1 LTARSPERD
10 WLIYQLAAHLPT
22 IVIDNS
28 IDFYVK
34 LNFMQNW
41 LSDNFPPNRSAQRN
55 LTTGLF
61 NKTRTVGRGNQSWV
75 LIGIIGLGLI
85 GGIGSRL
92 AYLQLSQGAK
102 NRQTAENNRVR
113 TVAKPPV
120 RGNIYDRNGQL
131 LAGSRLSHSVF
142 IWPLATK
149 RENWLRTRH
158 RIAEI
163 LEIAEVDIQAKIG
176 DLTSNSTN
184 RVRITRELTNAQ
196 ITALQEYGADKEGVN
211 VEIESVRHYPN
222 GQLAAHILGYTGEM
236 NERELTERRSQGY
249 RLGDVTGKM
258 GLESTLE
265 SRLRGEWGG
274 TQVEVDG
281 AGRLQQFLGQKV
293 SKPGQDVTI
302 SIDLDLQ
309 KVAEDALGTKKAAI
323 IAMDPRNGEI
333 LAMASRPAFDPNALS
348 GRISSAVWKKLQG
361 QDHPFVNR
369 ALRPFP
375 PASTFKI
382 ITTTAALESGKFK
395 PDTILQ
401 TYPSITIGGFTFADW
416 NHAGFGPLGFPG
428 ALKWSSDTFFYQVG
442 QRVGGPTLIDWT
454 RKYGFGRRSG
464 IELPE
469 ESKGL
474 VADDTWKKLNY
485 KMQWSVGDTINMS
498 IGQGFL
504 QATPLQVA
512 GMFAVPANGGYR
524 VQPHL
529 IKDPTKREWRE
540 SMNLK
545 PSTIATLRK
554 GLREVVDGGTGAVM
568 NSPTIPA
575 AAGKSGTAEAPP
587 GPSHVWFG
595 SYAPANKPE
604 IVVVAFGEHTGGGG
618 GKTAAPMVLKVMEA
632 YFHGGKPLAK
642 DKDREKNQV
651 KEGTKPVRRRIRD
664 RR

>member
-1 LTARSPERD
+1 
-10 WLIYQLAAHLPT
+10 
-22 IVIDNS
+22 
-28 IDFYVK
+28 
-34 LNFMQNW
+34 MQNPFSDKFTADRSGD
-41 LSDNFPPNRSAQRN
+41 LSGITSGFHH
-55 LTTGLF
+55 
-61 NKTRTVGRGNQSWV
+61 KTRTVGQGNRAWMLLATV
-75 LIGIIGLGLI
+75 GLVAI

-102 NRQTAENNRVR
+102 NRQIAENNRVR

-120 RGNIYDRNGQL
+120 RGNIYDRKGQL
-131 LAGSRLSHSVF
+131 LAGSKLSHSIFV
-142 IWPLATK
+142 WPTATK
-149 RENWLRTRH
+149 RENWPNTRNN
-158 RIAEI
+158 IAKI
-163 LEIAEVDIQAKIG
+163 LNLDEDTIQAKFADVSMTG
-176 DLTSNSTN
+176 TN
-184 RVRITRELTNAQ
+184 RVRIARDLTNGQ
-196 ITALQEYGADKEGVN
+196 ITALRESGADKEGVD
-211 VEIESVRHYPN
+211 VDIESVRYYPN
-222 GQLAAHILGYTGEM
+222 GQLAAHVLGYTGEM
-236 NERELTERRSQGY
+236 NAEELAKRRDRGY

-265 SRLRGEWGG
+265 AQLRGEWGG

-302 SIDLDLQ
+302 TIDRDLQ
-309 KVAEDALGTKKAAI
+309 KVAEEAIGKNKAAI

-333 LAMASRPAFDPNALS
+333 LAMASRPAFDPNSLS
-348 GRISSAVWKKLQG
+348 GRISPATWKQLQG

-369 ALRPFP
+369 ALQPFP

-428 ALKWSSDTFFYQVG
+428 ALKMSSDTFFYQVG
-442 QRVGGPTLIDWT
+442 QRVGGPTLIEWT
-454 RKYGFGRRSG
+454 RKYGFGKKTG

-469 ESKGL
+469 EAKGL
-474 VADDTWKKLNY
+474 VADDTWKRLNY
-485 KMQWSVGDTINMS
+485 KIPWSIGDTINMS

-504 QATPLQVA
+504 QITPIQVI

-529 IKDPTKREWRE
+529 IRDPKREVRQ
-540 SMNLK
+540 SMHLK
-545 PSTIATLRK
+545 PSTIATIRK

-568 NSPTIPA
+568 NSPTIPH

-595 SYAPANKPE
+595 SYAPAEKPE

-632 YFHGGKPLAK
+632 YFNGGKPLPTDK
-642 DKDREKNQV
+642 DKDKAKTQDGDR
-651 KEGTKPVRRRIRD
+651 PVRRKTRA

>member
-1 LTARSPERD
+1 
-10 WLIYQLAAHLPT
+10 
-22 IVIDNS
+22 
-28 IDFYVK
+28 
-34 LNFMQNW
+34 MQNR
-41 LSDNFPPNRSAQRN
+41 LSDNLPRNRSTAQN
-55 LTTGLF
+55 DLANGLY
-61 NKTRTVGRGNQSWV
+61 NKNRTVGQSGQSWV
-75 LIGIIGLGLI
+75 LMGIIGLGLI

-92 AYLQLSQGAK
+92 FYLQLSQGAK
-102 NRQTAENNRVR
+102 NRQVAENNRVR

-120 RGNIYDRNGQL
+120 RGNIYDRKGRL
-131 LAGSRLSHSVF
+131 LAGSKLSHSIF
-142 IWPLATK
+142 IWPLAVK
-149 RENWLRTRH
+149 RENWLKTRH

-163 LEIAEVDIQAKIG
+163 LDIDEATIQEKVA
-176 DLTSNSTN
+176 DVRSNSTK
-184 RVRITRELTNAQ
+184 RVRIARDLTNAQ
-196 ITALQEYGADKEGVN
+196 ITAFQEYGADKEGIDVD
-211 VEIESVRHYPN
+211 IESVRHYPN
-222 GQLAAHILGYTGEM
+222 GQLAAHVLGYTGEM
-236 NERELTERRSQGY
+236 NEKELAGLKSQGY

-265 SRLRGEWGG
+265 TRLRGEWGG

-302 SIDLDLQ
+302 TIDRDLQ
-309 KVAEDALGTKKAAI
+309 KVAEEALGNHKGAI
-323 IAMDPRNGEI
+323 VAMDPRNGEI
-333 LAMASRPAFDPNALS
+333 LAMASRPAFDPNSLS
-348 GRISSAVWKKLQG
+348 GRISPTVWKQLQG
-361 QDHPFVNR
+361 KDHPFVNR
-369 ALRPFP
+369 ALSVFP

-382 ITTTAALESGKFK
+382 VTTTAGLESGKFK

-401 TYPSITIGGFTFADW
+401 TYASLRIGGFTFADW

-442 QRVGGPTLIDWT
+442 QRVGGETMIDWT
-454 RKYGFGRRSG
+454 RKYGFGKKTG

-474 VADDTWKKLNY
+474 VADDTWKQLNF
-485 KMQWSVGDTINMS
+485 KTKWSIGDTINMS

-512 GMFAVPANGGYR
+512 AMFAVPANGGYH

-529 IKDPTKREWRE
+529 IKDATKREWRE

-545 PSTIATLRK
+545 PSTIATIRK

-568 NSPTIPA
+568 NSPTIPK

-595 SYAPANKPE
+595 SYAPADKPE

-632 YFHGGKPLAK
+632 YFNGGKPLPSEK
-642 DKDREKNQV
+642 DKDKEKAKQATQTV
-651 KEGTKPVRRRIRD
+651 PVRTRRRNQ
-664 RR
+664 R

>member
-1 LTARSPERD
+1 
-10 WLIYQLAAHLPT
+10 
-22 IVIDNS
+22 
-28 IDFYVK
+28 
-34 LNFMQNW
+34 MQNRFSKNFSSERSGD
-41 LSDNFPPNRSAQRN
+41 LSSGFYNA
-55 LTTGLF
+55 
-61 NKTRTVGRGNQSWV
+61 KTPTVGQGGQTWV
-75 LIGIIGLGLI
+75 LLGIIGLGLF

-92 AYLQLSQGAK
+92 FYLQLSQGAN
-102 NRQTAENNRVR
+102 NRQIAENNRVH

-120 RGNIYDRNGQL
+120 RGNIYDRQGRL
-131 LAGSRLSHSVF
+131 LAGNKLSHSIF
-142 IWPLATK
+142 IWPLALK
-149 RENWLRTRH
+149 RENWLTTRR

-163 LEIAEVDIQAKIG
+163 LSLDEQTIQ
-176 DLTSNSTN
+176 DQMSDTSLNSTK
-184 RVRITRELTNAQ
+184 RIRIVRNLSEAQ
-196 ITALQEYGADKEGVN
+196 ITALQEYGAEKEGIDVD
-211 VEIESVRHYPN
+211 VESVRHYPG
-222 GQLAAHILGYTGEM
+222 GQLAAHVLGYTGEM
-236 NERELTERRSQGY
+236 NEKELAKRRPQGY

-293 SKPGQDVTI
+293 SKPGNDVTI
-302 SIDLDLQ
+302 TLDLELQ
-309 KVAEDALGTKKAAI
+309 KVAEAALGTHKGAI
-323 IAMDPRNGEI
+323 IAMNPQNGEI
-333 LAMASRPAFDPNALS
+333 LAMASRPAFDPNDLS
-348 GRISSAVWKKLQG
+348 GRISPEVWKKLQG

-369 ALRPFP
+369 ALSAFP
-375 PASTFKI
+375 PASPFKI
-382 ITTTAALESGKFK
+382 VTTTAALESGKFK

-401 TYPSITIGGFTFADW
+401 TYASLRIGGFTFADW
-416 NHAGFGPLGFPG
+416 NRAGFGPLGFPG

-454 RKYGFGRRSG
+454 RKYGYGKRTG

-469 ESKGL
+469 EAKGL
-474 VADDTWKKLNY
+474 VADDTWKQLNY
-485 KMQWSVGDTINMS
+485 KTQWSIGDTINMS

-504 QATPLQVA
+504 QATPLQA
-512 GMFAVPANGGYR
+512 TGMFAVVANGGYH

-545 PSTIATLRK
+545 PTTIAVLRR

-568 NSPTIPA
+568 NTTTIPK

-595 SYAPANKPE
+595 AYAPLEQPK
-604 IVVVAFGEHTGGGG
+604 IVVLAFGEHTGGGG

-632 YFHGGKPLAK
+632 YFNGGKPLP
-642 DKDREKNQV
+642 V
-651 KEGTKPVRRRIRD
+651 KQDGVKSKR
-664 RR
+664 

>member
-1 LTARSPERD
+1 MSGDLSGSD
-10 WLIYQLAAHLPT
+10 FGISGFYQ
-22 IVIDNS
+22 
-28 IDFYVK
+28 K
-34 LNFMQNW
+34 
-41 LSDNFPPNRSAQRN
+41 
-55 LTTGLF
+55 
-61 NKTRTVGRGNQSWV
+61 KRTVGQGRQAWV
-75 LIGIIGLGLI
+75 LMTIVGLGLL

-92 AYLQLSQGAK
+92 AYLQLNQGTK
-102 NRQTAENNRVR
+102 NRQIAENNRVR

-120 RGNIYDRNGQL
+120 RGNIYDRKGRL
-131 LAGSRLSHSVF
+131 LAGNKLSHSIF

-149 RENWLRTRH
+149 RENWLQTRQ
-158 RIAEI
+158 RVAEI
-163 LEIAEVDIQAKIG
+163 LDLDENAIEAKMTG
-176 DLTSNSTN
+176 TRVNSTN
-184 RVRITRELTNAQ
+184 RVRIVRDLTDAQ
-196 ITALQEYGADKEGVN
+196 ITRLQEYGAEKEGIDVD
-211 VEIESVRHYPN
+211 IESVRFYPG
-222 GQLAAHILGYTGEM
+222 GQLAAHVLGYTGEM
-236 NERELTERRSQGY
+236 NERELDERRSQGY

-281 AGRLQQFLGQKV
+281 RGRLQQFLGQKV

-302 SIDLDLQ
+302 TIDLDLQ
-309 KVAEDALGTKKAAI
+309 KVAEAAIGKHKAAI
-323 IAMDPRNGEI
+323 IAMDPRTGEI
-333 LAMASRPAFDPNALS
+333 LAMASRPAFDPNSLS
-348 GRISSAVWKKLQG
+348 GRISPAVWKQLQG

-382 ITTTAALESGKFK
+382 VTTTAALESGKFK
-395 PDTILQ
+395 PDARLQ
-401 TYPSITIGGFTFADW
+401 TYASIRIGGFTFADW
-416 NHAGFGPLGFPG
+416 NHAGFGVVGFPE

-454 RKYGFGRRSG
+454 RKYGYGKKTG

-474 VADDTWKKLNY
+474 VADDTWKQLNY
-485 KMQWSVGDTINMS
+485 KMPWSIGDTINMS

-504 QATPLQVA
+504 QATPLQVI
-512 GMFAVPANGGYR
+512 GMFAVPANGGYH

-529 IKDPTKREWRE
+529 VQDASKREWRE
-540 SMNLK
+540 SMHLK
-545 PSTIATLRK
+545 PTTLATIRK

-568 NSPTIPA
+568 NSETIPK

-595 SYAPANKPE
+595 SYAPADKPE

-632 YFHGGKPLAK
+632 YFNHGQPLPTK
-642 DKDREKNQV
+642 LDKDAAATQA
-651 KEGTKPVRRRIRD
+651 TPPQRRN
-664 RR
+664 RRSR

>member
-1 LTARSPERD
+1 MSGDLSGSD
-10 WLIYQLAAHLPT
+10 FGISGFYQ
-22 IVIDNS
+22 
-28 IDFYVK
+28 K
-34 LNFMQNW
+34 
-41 LSDNFPPNRSAQRN
+41 
-55 LTTGLF
+55 
-61 NKTRTVGRGNQSWV
+61 KRTVGQGRQAWV
-75 LIGIIGLGLI
+75 LMTIIGLVSI

-92 AYLQLSQGAK
+92 AYLQLNQGTK
-102 NRQTAENNRVR
+102 NRQIAENNRVR

-120 RGNIYDRNGQL
+120 RGNIYDRKGRL
-131 LAGSRLSHSVF
+131 LAGNKLSHSIF

-149 RENWLRTRH
+149 RENWLQTR
-158 RIAEI
+158 RRVAEI
-163 LEIAEVDIQAKIG
+163 LDLDENAIEAKMTG
-176 DLTSNSTN
+176 SRVNSTN
-184 RVRITRELTNAQ
+184 RVRIVRDLTDAQ
-196 ITALQEYGADKEGVN
+196 ITRLQEYGAEKEGIDVD
-211 VEIESVRHYPN
+211 IESVRYYP
-222 GQLAAHILGYTGEM
+222 GGLLAAHVLGYTGEM
-236 NERELTERRSQGY
+236 NERELDEHRSQGY

-281 AGRLQQFLGQKV
+281 KGRLQQFLGQKV

-302 SIDLDLQ
+302 TIDLDLQ
-309 KVAEDALGTKKAAI
+309 KVAEEAIGKNKAAI
-323 IAMDPRNGEI
+323 VAMDPRTGEI

-348 GRISSAVWKKLQG
+348 GRISPAVWKQLQG

-382 ITTTAALESGKFK
+382 VTTTAALESGKFK
-395 PDTILQ
+395 PEDRLQ
-401 TYPSITIGGFTFADW
+401 TYASIRIGGFTFADW
-416 NHAGFGPLGFPG
+416 NHAGFGVVGFPG

-454 RKYGFGRRSG
+454 RKYGYGKKTG

-474 VADDTWKKLNY
+474 VADDTWKQLNY
-485 KMQWSVGDTINMS
+485 KMPWSIGDTINMS

-504 QATPLQVA
+504 QATPLQVI
-512 GMFAVPANGGYR
+512 GMFAVPANGGYH
-524 VQPHL
+524 VKPHL
-529 IKDPTKREWRE
+529 VQDASKREWRE
-540 SMNLK
+540 SMHLK
-545 PSTIATLRK
+545 PTTIATIRK

-568 NSPTIPA
+568 NSETIPK

-595 SYAPANKPE
+595 SYAPADKPE

-632 YFHGGKPLAK
+632 YFNGGKPLPTK
-642 DKDREKNQV
+642 VDKDATG
-651 KEGTKPVRRRIRD
+651 GTQAVQPKRRN
-664 RR
+664 RRSSR

>member
-1 LTARSPERD
+1 
-10 WLIYQLAAHLPT
+10 
-22 IVIDNS
+22 
-28 IDFYVK
+28 
-34 LNFMQNW
+34 MQNRFSDKVSGD
-41 LSDNFPPNRSAQRN
+41 LSGSEFGIS
-55 LTTGLF
+55 GF
-61 NKTRTVGRGNQSWV
+61 FHKHRTVGQGRQAWV
-75 LIGIIGLGLI
+75 LMTIIGLGLI

-92 AYLQLSQGAK
+92 CYLQLSQGAK
-102 NRQTAENNRVR
+102 NRQIAENNRVR

-120 RGNIYDRNGQL
+120 RGNIYDRKGRL
-131 LAGSRLSHSVF
+131 LAGNKLSHSIF

-149 RENWLRTRH
+149 RENWLQTR
-158 RIAEI
+158 RRVAEI
-163 LEIAEVDIQAKIG
+163 LDLDENAIEAKMTG
-176 DLTSNSTN
+176 SRVNSTN
-184 RVRITRELTNAQ
+184 RVRIVRDLTDAQ
-196 ITALQEYGADKEGVN
+196 ITRLQEYGAEKEGIDVD
-211 VEIESVRHYPN
+211 IESVRYYPG
-222 GQLAAHILGYTGEM
+222 GQLAAHVLGYTGEM
-236 NERELTERRSQGY
+236 NDRELDEHRSQGY

-281 AGRLQQFLGQKV
+281 KGRLQQFLGQKV

-302 SIDLDLQ
+302 TIDLNLQ
-309 KVAEDALGTKKAAI
+309 KVAEEAIGKNKAAI
-323 IAMDPRNGEI
+323 IAMDPRTGEI

-348 GRISSAVWKKLQG
+348 GRISPAVWKQLQG

-382 ITTTAALESGKFK
+382 VTTTAALESGKFK
-395 PDTILQ
+395 PNDRLQ
-401 TYPSITIGGFTFADW
+401 TYASIRIGGFTFADW
-416 NHAGFGPLGFPG
+416 NHAGFGVVGFPE

-454 RKYGFGRRSG
+454 RKYGYGKKTG

-474 VADDTWKKLNY
+474 VADDTWKQLNY
-485 KMQWSVGDTINMS
+485 KMQWSIGDTINMS

-504 QATPLQVA
+504 QATPLQVL
-512 GMFAVPANGGYR
+512 GMFAVPANGGYH
-524 VQPHL
+524 VKPHL
-529 IKDPTKREWRE
+529 VQDATKREWRE
-540 SMNLK
+540 SMHLK
-545 PSTIATLRK
+545 PTTLATIRK

-568 NSPTIPA
+568 NSETIPK

-595 SYAPANKPE
+595 SYAPADKPE

-632 YFHGGKPLAK
+632 YFNGGKPLPVK
-642 DKDREKNQV
+642 VDKD
-651 KEGTKPVRRRIRD
+651 GIKPAAPTGRRT
-664 RR
+664 RRSR

>member
-1 LTARSPERD
+1 
-10 WLIYQLAAHLPT
+10 
-22 IVIDNS
+22 
-28 IDFYVK
+28 
-34 LNFMQNW
+34 MQNRF
-41 LSDNFPPNRSAQRN
+41 SDNLSGELSGIDKRSLSFDR
-55 LTTGLF
+55 
-61 NKTRTVGRGNQSWV
+61 KTRTVGRGYQAWV
-75 LIGIIGLGLI
+75 LMTIIAMGLI
-85 GGIGSRL
+85 GVIGSRL
-92 AYLQLSQGAK
+92 AYLQLNQGTK
-102 NRQTAENNRVR
+102 NRQIAENNRVR

-120 RGNIYDRNGQL
+120 RGNIYDRKGRL
-131 LAGSRLSHSVF
+131 LAGNKLSHSLF

-149 RENWLRTRH
+149 RENWLKNRRQ
-158 RIAEI
+158 IAEI
-163 LEIAEVDIQAKIG
+163 LQLNEEEIQAKVANV
-176 DLTSNSTN
+176 LVNSTN
-184 RVRITRELTNAQ
+184 RVRIARDLTEAQ
-196 ITALQEYGADKEGVN
+196 ITRLQEYGADTDGIDVD
-211 VEIESVRHYPN
+211 IESVRHYPG
-222 GQLAAHILGYTGEM
+222 GQLAAHVLGYTGEM
-236 NERELTERRSQGY
+236 NDRELTQRRSQGY

-265 SRLRGEWGG
+265 SQLRGEWGG
-274 TQVEVDG
+274 TQIEVDG
-281 AGRLQQFLGQKV
+281 SGRLQQFLGQKV
-293 SKPGQDVTI
+293 SKPGRDVTI
-302 SIDLDLQ
+302 TLDLELQ
-309 KVAEDALGTKKAAI
+309 KVAEEAIGQNKAAI
-323 IAMDPRNGEI
+323 VAMDPRTGEI
-333 LAMASRPAFDPNALS
+333 LVMASRPAFDPNSLS
-348 GRISSAVWKKLQG
+348 GRISPDIWKKLQG

-382 ITTTAALESGKFK
+382 VTTTAGLESGKFK

-401 TYPSITIGGFTFADW
+401 TYASIRVGGFTFADW
-416 NHAGFGPLGFPG
+416 NHAGFGPQGFPG

-442 QRVGGPTLIDWT
+442 QRVGGPTLIEWT
-454 RKYGFGRRSG
+454 RKYGYGKKTG

-474 VADDTWKKLNY
+474 VADDTWKQLNY
-485 KMQWSVGDTINMS
+485 KMPWTIGDTINMS

-504 QATPLQVA
+504 QTTPLQVA
-512 GMFAVPANGGYR
+512 GMFAVPANGGFH

-529 IKDPTKREWRE
+529 VKDPTRKEWRE

-568 NSPTIPA
+568 NTPTVPN

-632 YFHGGKPLAK
+632 YFNGGKPLPPK
-642 DKDREKNQV
+642 TDKD
-651 KEGTKPVRRRIRD
+651 GTKPVPQRTRRRR
-664 RR
+664 

>member
-1 LTARSPERD
+1 
-10 WLIYQLAAHLPT
+10 
-22 IVIDNS
+22 
-28 IDFYVK
+28 
-34 LNFMQNW
+34 MQNR
-41 LSDNFPPNRSAQRN
+41 LSDKFSRDRSGD
-55 LTTGLF
+55 LSDITSGF
-61 NKTRTVGRGNQSWV
+61 HNKTRTVGQGNRAWF
-75 LIGIIGLGLI
+75 LMATMGLVAI

-92 AYLQLSQGAK
+92 GYLQLTQGAK
-102 NRQTAENNRVR
+102 NRQIAENNRVR

-120 RGNIYDRNGQL
+120 RGNIYDRKGQL
-131 LAGSRLSHSVF
+131 LAGSKLSHSIFV
-142 IWPLATK
+142 WPTATK
-149 RENWLRTRH
+149 RENWPNTRR

-163 LEIAEVDIQAKIG
+163 LELEEDAIQSKFTDVRAG
-176 DLTSNSTN
+176 GTS
-184 RVRITRELTNAQ
+184 RVRIARELTNAQ
-196 ITALQEYGADKEGVN
+196 ITALQEYGADKEGVD
-211 VEIESVRHYPN
+211 VDIESVRYYPN
-222 GQLAAHILGYTGEM
+222 GQLAAHVLGYTGEM
-236 NERELTERRSQGY
+236 NAEELAKRKDRGY

-265 SRLRGEWGG
+265 AQLRGEWGG

-302 SIDLDLQ
+302 TIDRDLQ
-309 KVAEDALGTKKAAI
+309 KVAEEAIGKNKAAI
-323 IAMDPRNGEI
+323 IAMDPRTGEI
-333 LAMASRPAFDPNALS
+333 LAMASRPAFDPNSLS
-348 GRISSAVWKKLQG
+348 GRISPATWKQLQG

-428 ALKWSSDTFFYQVG
+428 ALKMSSDTFFYQVG
-442 QRVGGPTLIDWT
+442 QRIGGPTLIEWT
-454 RKYGFGRRSG
+454 RKYGFGKKTG

-469 ESKGL
+469 EAKGL
-474 VADDTWKKLNY
+474 VADDTWKQLNY
-485 KMQWSVGDTINMS
+485 KMRWSIGDTINMS

-504 QATPLQVA
+504 QVTPLQVI
-512 GMFAVPANGGYR
+512 GMFAVPANGGYLVR
-524 VQPHL
+524 PHL
-529 IKDPTKREWRE
+529 IRTANKPEDRQ
-540 SMNLK
+540 SLNLK
-545 PSTIATLRK
+545 PSTIATIRK

-568 NSPTIPA
+568 NSPTIPH

-595 SYAPANKPE
+595 SYAPAEKPE

-632 YFHGGKPLAK
+632 YFNGGKPLPTDK
-642 DKDREKNQV
+642 DKDKAKAKDGSQ
-651 KEGTKPVRRRIRD
+651 PVVQRKLRRRR
-664 RR
+664 

>member
-1 LTARSPERD
+1 LTTRSTS
-10 WLIYQLAAHLPT
+10 QA
-22 IVIDNS
+22 
-28 IDFYVK
+28 K
-34 LNFMQNW
+34 LNFMQNRFSDDFSGN
-41 LSDNFPPNRSAQRN
+41 LSSSDLGISGFY
-55 LTTGLF
+55 
-61 NKTRTVGRGNQSWV
+61 NKTRTVGQGNQSWV
-75 LIGIIGLGLI
+75 LMGVLGLGLI

-92 AYLQLSQGAK
+92 FYLQLSQGAK
-102 NRQTAENNRVR
+102 NRQLAENNRVR

-120 RGNIYDRNGQL
+120 RGNIYDRKGRL
-131 LAGSRLSHSVF
+131 LAGNKLSHSIF

-149 RENWLRTRH
+149 RENWLKTRQ

-163 LEIAEVDIQAKIG
+163 LDLDEQVIQTKVTGVSI
-176 DLTSNSTN
+176 NSTQ
-184 RVRITRELTNAQ
+184 RVRIVRDLSEAQ
-196 ITALQEYGADKEGVN
+196 ITALQEYGADKEGIDVD
-211 VEIESVRHYPN
+211 IESVRYYPG
-222 GQLAAHILGYTGEM
+222 GQLAAHVLGYTGEM
-236 NERELTERRSQGY
+236 NDLELKKRRPQGY

-302 SIDLDLQ
+302 TIDLELQ
-309 KVAEDALGTKKAAI
+309 KVAEAALGSHKAAI
-323 IAMDPRNGEI
+323 VAMDPRTGEI
-333 LAMASRPAFDPNALS
+333 LAMASRPAFDPNSLS
-348 GRISSAVWKKLQG
+348 GRISPAVWKQLQG

-369 ALRPFP
+369 ALSPFP

-382 ITTTAALESGKFK
+382 VTTTAALESGKFK

-401 TYPSITIGGFTFADW
+401 TYPSLRIGGFTFADW

-442 QRVGGPTLIDWT
+442 QRVGGPTMIDWT
-454 RKYGFGRRSG
+454 RKYGYGKKTG

-474 VADDTWKKLNY
+474 VADDTWKQLNY
-485 KMQWSVGDTINMS
+485 KMHWSIGDTINMS

-512 GMFAVPANGGYR
+512 GMFAVPANGGYH

-529 IKDPTKREWRE
+529 VKDPGKREWRE

-554 GLREVVDGGTGAVM
+554 GLREVVDGGTGAAM
-568 NSPTIPA
+568 NTQTIPK

-595 SYAPANKPE
+595 SYAPVDKPE

-632 YFHGGKPLAK
+632 YFNGGKPLPTTPEK
-642 DKDREKNQV
+642 DGK
-651 KEGTKPVRRRIRD
+651 KPAPKRSVNRR
-664 RR
+664 

>member
-1 LTARSPERD
+1 MSGDLSGSD
-10 WLIYQLAAHLPT
+10 FGISGFYQ
-22 IVIDNS
+22 
-28 IDFYVK
+28 K
-34 LNFMQNW
+34 
-41 LSDNFPPNRSAQRN
+41 
-55 LTTGLF
+55 
-61 NKTRTVGRGNQSWV
+61 KRTVGQGRQAWV
-75 LIGIIGLGLI
+75 LMTIVGLVSI

-92 AYLQLSQGAK
+92 AYLQLNQGTK
-102 NRQTAENNRVR
+102 NRQIAENNRVR

-120 RGNIYDRNGQL
+120 RGNIYDRKGRL
-131 LAGSRLSHSVF
+131 LAGNKLSHSIF

-149 RENWLRTRH
+149 RENWLQTR
-158 RIAEI
+158 RRVAEI
-163 LEIAEVDIQAKIG
+163 LDLDENAIEAKMTG
-176 DLTSNSTN
+176 SRVNSTN
-184 RVRITRELTNAQ
+184 RVRIVRDLTEAQ
-196 ITALQEYGADKEGVN
+196 ITRLQEYGAEKEGIDVD
-211 VEIESVRHYPN
+211 IESVRYYPG
-222 GQLAAHILGYTGEM
+222 GQLAAHVLGYTGEM
-236 NERELTERRSQGY
+236 NERELDEHRSQGY

-281 AGRLQQFLGQKV
+281 KGRLQQFLGQKV

-302 SIDLDLQ
+302 TIDLDLQ
-309 KVAEDALGTKKAAI
+309 KVAEEAIGKNKAAI
-323 IAMDPRNGEI
+323 VAMDPRTGEI

-348 GRISSAVWKKLQG
+348 GRISPAVWKQLQG

-382 ITTTAALESGKFK
+382 VTTTAALESGKFK
-395 PDTILQ
+395 PEDRLQ
-401 TYPSITIGGFTFADW
+401 TYASIRIGGFTFADW
-416 NHAGFGPLGFPG
+416 NHAGFGVVGFPE

-454 RKYGFGRRSG
+454 RKYGYGKKTG

-474 VADDTWKKLNY
+474 VADDTWKQLNY
-485 KMQWSVGDTINMS
+485 KMPWSIGDTINMS

-504 QATPLQVA
+504 QATPLQVL
-512 GMFAVPANGGYR
+512 GMFAVPANGGYH
-524 VQPHL
+524 VKPHL
-529 IKDPTKREWRE
+529 VQDASKREWRE
-540 SMNLK
+540 SMHLK
-545 PSTIATLRK
+545 PTTIATVRK
-554 GLREVVDGGTGAVM
+554 GLRAVVDGGTGAVM
-568 NSPTIPA
+568 NSETIPK

-595 SYAPANKPE
+595 SYAPADKPE

-632 YFHGGKPLAK
+632 YFNGGKPLPPK
-642 DKDREKNQV
+642 VDKD
-651 KEGTKPVRRRIRD
+651 GIKPAAPTGRRT
-664 RR
+664 RRSR

>member
-1 LTARSPERD
+1 
-10 WLIYQLAAHLPT
+10 
-22 IVIDNS
+22 
-28 IDFYVK
+28 
-34 LNFMQNW
+34 MQNRF
-41 LSDNFPPNRSAQRN
+41 SDNFSGD
-55 LTTGLF
+55 LSGIDKSISGF
-61 NKTRTVGRGNQSWV
+61 YSKTRTVGQGNQAWI
-75 LIGIIGLGLI
+75 LMTIIGVGLLGF
-85 GGIGSRL
+85 IGSRL
-92 AYLQLSQGAK
+92 FYLQVSQGTK
-102 NRQTAENNRVR
+102 NRQIAETNRVR

-120 RGNIYDRNGQL
+120 RGNIYDRKGKL
-131 LAGSRLSHSVF
+131 LAGNKLSHSIF
-142 IWPLATK
+142 IWPLATR
-149 RENWLRTRH
+149 RENWLKTRQEV
-158 RIAEI
+158 AAI
-163 LEIAEVDIQAKIG
+163 LNLDEAVIQAKVEG
-176 DLTSNSTN
+176 MAMNSTN
-184 RVRITRELTNAQ
+184 RVRIVRDLTEAQ
-196 ITALQEYGADKEGVN
+196 ITRLKEYGAEKEGIDVD
-211 VEIESVRHYPN
+211 IESVRYYPG
-222 GQLAAHILGYTGEM
+222 GQLAAHVLGYTGEM
-236 NERELTERRSQGY
+236 NERELATHRAQGY

-265 SRLRGEWGG
+265 SQLRGEWGG

-293 SKPGQDVTI
+293 SKSGQDVTI
-302 SIDLDLQ
+302 TIDLDLQ
-309 KVAEDALGTKKAAI
+309 KVAEDAIGTNKAAI
-323 IAMDPRNGEI
+323 VAMDPRTGEI
-333 LAMASRPAFDPNALS
+333 LAMASRPAFDPNTLS
-348 GRISSAVWKKLQG
+348 GRISPAIWKQLQG

-382 ITTTAALESGKFK
+382 VTTTAALESGKFK

-401 TYPSITIGGFTFADW
+401 TYASIRVGGFTFADW

-454 RKYGFGRRSG
+454 RKYGYGKRTG

-469 ESKGL
+469 EAKGL
-474 VADDTWKKLNY
+474 VADDTWKQKNY
-485 KMQWSVGDTINMS
+485 KMQWSIGDTINMS

-504 QATPLQVA
+504 QATPLQVV
-512 GMFAVPANGGYR
+512 GMFAVPANGGYH

-529 IKDPTKREWRE
+529 VKDPRKREWRE
-540 SMNLK
+540 SMHLK

-568 NSPTIPA
+568 NSETIPK

-595 SYAPANKPE
+595 SYAPMDKPE

-632 YFHGGKPLAK
+632 YFNNGKPLPVK
-642 DKDREKNQV
+642 LDKDGQ
-651 KEGTKPVRRRIRD
+651 KPAPKPRSRRRR
-664 RR
+664 

>member
-1 LTARSPERD
+1 
-10 WLIYQLAAHLPT
+10 
-22 IVIDNS
+22 
-28 IDFYVK
+28 
-34 LNFMQNW
+34 MQNW

-61 NKTRTVGRGNQSWV
+61 NQTRTVGRGNQSWV
-75 LIGIIGLGLI
+75 LIGMIGLGLI

-92 AYLQLSQGAK
+92 AYLQLIQGAK
-102 NRQTAENNRVR
+102 NRQIAENNRVR

-120 RGNIYDRNGQL
+120 RGNIYDRKGQL
-131 LAGSRLSHSVF
+131 LAGSKLSHSVF

-163 LEIAEVDIQAKIG
+163 LEIAEADIQAKVG

-184 RVRITRELTNAQ
+184 RVRIARELTNAQ
-196 ITALQEYGADKEGVN
+196 ITALQEYGADKEGVD

-236 NERELTERRSQGY
+236 NERELTEHRSQGY

-302 SIDLDLQ
+302 TIDLDLQ

-348 GRISSAVWKKLQG
+348 GRISSTVWKKLQG

-382 ITTTAALESGKFK
+382 VTTTAALESGKFK

-454 RKYGFGRRSG
+454 RKYGFGQRSG

-474 VADDTWKKLNY
+474 VADDPWKKLNY

-512 GMFAVPANGGYR
+512 GMFAVPANGGYH

-529 IKDPTKREWRE
+529 IKDPAKREWRE

-595 SYAPANKPE
+595 SYAPVNKPE

-632 YFHGGKPLAK
+632 YFNGGKPLPTDRDKDKNKAK
-642 DKDREKNQV
+642 DANQPIQP
-651 KEGTKPVRRRIRD
+651 KYRRRR
-664 RR
+664 

>member
-1 LTARSPERD
+1 
-10 WLIYQLAAHLPT
+10 
-22 IVIDNS
+22 
-28 IDFYVK
+28 
-34 LNFMQNW
+34 MQNW
-41 LSDNFPPNRSAQRN
+41 LSENFPPNRSAQNN
-55 LTTGLF
+55 LSSGLF
-61 NKTRTVGRGNQSWV
+61 DRTRTVGRGNQSWV
-75 LIGIIGLGLI
+75 LISIIGIGLI

-92 AYLQLSQGAK
+92 AYLQLNQGAK
-102 NRQTAENNRVR
+102 NRQIAENNRVR

-120 RGNIYDRNGQL
+120 RGNIYDRKGQI
-131 LAGSRLSHSVF
+131 LAGNKLSHSVF
-142 IWPLATK
+142 IWPLATR
-149 RENWLRTRH
+149 RENWTKTRR

-163 LEIAEVDIQAKIG
+163 LEIAEADIQAKFG
-176 DLTSNSTN
+176 DLTSNSTK
-184 RVRITRELTNAQ
+184 RVRITRDLTNAQ
-196 ITALQEYGADKEGVN
+196 ITALQEYGADQEGVD
-211 VEIESVRHYPN
+211 VDIESVRHYPN

-236 NERELTERRSQGY
+236 NERELTERRAQGY

-293 SKPGQDVTI
+293 SKPGQDVTTT
-302 SIDLDLQ
+302 IDLDLQ
-309 KVAEDALGTKKAAI
+309 KVAENALGNHKAAI

-369 ALRPFP
+369 ALSPFP

-382 ITTTAALESGKFK
+382 VTTTAALESGKFK
-395 PDTILQ
+395 PNTILQ

-454 RKYGFGRRSG
+454 RKYGFGKRSG

-474 VADDTWKKLNY
+474 VADDTWKQLNY
-485 KMQWSVGDTINMS
+485 KLPWSIGDTINMS

-512 GMFAVPANGGYR
+512 GMFAVPANGGYH

-529 IKDPTKREWRE
+529 IKDATKREWRE

-545 PSTIATLRK
+545 PSTIATIRK

-568 NSPTIPA
+568 NSPTVPN

-632 YFHGGKPLAK
+632 YFNGGKPLAI
-642 DKDREKNQV
+642 DKAQEI
-651 KEGTKPVRRRIRD
+651 TKPVRRRIRA

>member
-1 LTARSPERD
+1 
-10 WLIYQLAAHLPT
+10 
-22 IVIDNS
+22 
-28 IDFYVK
+28 
-34 LNFMQNW
+34 MQNRF
-41 LSDNFPPNRSAQRN
+41 SDNFSSDRSGIDNAS
-55 LTTGLF
+55 GSY
-61 NKTRTVGRGNQSWV
+61 NKTRTVGQGNQAWV
-75 LIGIIGLGLI
+75 LMAIIGLGLV

-92 AYLQLSQGAK
+92 CYLQLSQGTK
-102 NRQTAENNRVR
+102 NRQIAETNRVR

-120 RGNIYDRNGQL
+120 RGNIYDRKGRL
-131 LAGSRLSHSVF
+131 LAGNKLSHSIF

-149 RENWLRTRH
+149 RENWLNTR
-158 RIAEI
+158 RQIAEI
-163 LEIAEVDIQAKIG
+163 LDLDEQLIQAK
-176 DLTSNSTN
+176 LTGATNSTN
-184 RVRITRELTNAQ
+184 RVRIVRDLTETQ
-196 ITALQEYGADKEGVN
+196 ITRLREYGADKEGIDVD
-211 VEIESVRHYPN
+211 IESVRYYPG
-222 GQLAAHILGYTGEM
+222 GQLAAHVLGYTGEM
-236 NERELTERRSQGY
+236 NERELNKHRSQGY

-293 SKPGQDVTI
+293 SKSGQDVTI
-302 SIDLDLQ
+302 TIDLELQ
-309 KVAEDALGTKKAAI
+309 KVAEDAIGKHKGAI
-323 IAMDPRNGEI
+323 VAMDPSTGEI
-333 LAMASRPAFDPNALS
+333 LAMASRPAFDPNSLS
-348 GRISSAVWKKLQG
+348 GRISPAVWKQLQG

-369 ALRPFP
+369 ALSAFP

-382 ITTTAALESGKFK
+382 VTTTAALESGKFK

-401 TYPSITIGGFTFADW
+401 TYPSLRIGGITFADW

-442 QRVGGPTLIDWT
+442 QRVGGPILIDWT
-454 RKYGFGRRSG
+454 RKYGFGKRTG

-469 ESKGL
+469 EAKGL
-474 VADDTWKKLNY
+474 VADDTWKQKNY
-485 KMQWSVGDTINMS
+485 KMQWSIGDTINMS

-504 QATPLQVA
+504 QATPLQVV
-512 GMFAVPANGGYR
+512 GMFAVPANGGYH

-529 IKDPTKREWRE
+529 IKDPAKREWRE

-545 PSTIATLRK
+545 PSTIATIRK

-568 NSPTIPA
+568 NSQTIPKT
-575 AAGKSGTAEAPP
+575 AGKSGTAEAPP

-595 SYAPANKPE
+595 SYAPADKPE

-632 YFHGGKPLAK
+632 YFNGGKPLPTTL
-642 DKDREKNQV
+642 DKDGKKLALPIKIRK
-651 KEGTKPVRRRIRD
+651 RR
-664 RR
+664 

>member
-1 LTARSPERD
+1 
-10 WLIYQLAAHLPT
+10 
-22 IVIDNS
+22 
-28 IDFYVK
+28 
-34 LNFMQNW
+34 MQNRF
-41 LSDNFPPNRSAQRN
+41 SDNLSGDLSGSNLGRS
-55 LTTGLF
+55 GF
-61 NKTRTVGRGNQSWV
+61 YHNKRTVGQGNQAWV
-75 LIGIIGLGLI
+75 LMAIIGLGLVV
-85 GGIGSRL
+85 GIGLRL
-92 AYLQLSQGAK
+92 CYLQLSQGSV
-102 NRQTAENNRVR
+102 NRQIAENNRVR

-120 RGNIYDRNGQL
+120 RGNIYDRKGRL
-131 LAGSRLSHSVF
+131 LAGNRLSHSIF

-149 RENWLRTRH
+149 RENWLKTRH

-163 LEIAEVDIQAKIG
+163 LNIDEETIQAK
-176 DLTSNSTN
+176 LTGVTTNSTN
-184 RVRITRELTNAQ
+184 RVRIVRDLSEAQ
-196 ITALQEYGADKEGVN
+196 ITRLQEYGAEKEGIDVD
-211 VEIESVRHYPN
+211 IESIRYYPG
-222 GQLAAHILGYTGEM
+222 GQLAAHVLGYTGEM
-236 NERELTERRSQGY
+236 NDRELTKRRPQGY

-281 AGRLQQFLGQKV
+281 AGKLQQFLGQKV

-302 SIDLDLQ
+302 TIDLDLQ
-309 KVAEDALGTKKAAI
+309 KVAEDAIGNHKAAI
-323 IAMDPRNGEI
+323 VAMDPQTGEI
-333 LAMASRPAFDPNALS
+333 LAMASRPAFDPNSLS
-348 GRISSAVWKKLQG
+348 GRISPAIWKQLQG

-369 ALRPFP
+369 ALSPFP

-382 ITTTAALESGKFK
+382 VTTTAALESGKFK

-401 TYPSITIGGFTFADW
+401 TYPSIRIGGFTFADW
-416 NHAGFGPLGFPG
+416 NRAGFGPLGFPG

-454 RKYGFGRRSG
+454 RRYGYGKKTG

-469 ESKGL
+469 EAKGL
-474 VADDTWKKLNY
+474 VADDTWKQLNY
-485 KMQWSVGDTINMS
+485 KIPWSIGDTINMS

-512 GMFAVPANGGYR
+512 GMFAVPANGGYH

-529 IKDPTKREWRE
+529 VKDPDKREWRE

-545 PSTIATLRK
+545 PSTIATIRK
-554 GLREVVDGGTGAVM
+554 GLREVVDGGTGGAM
-568 NSPTIPA
+568 NTQTIPK

-587 GPSHVWFG
+587 GADHVWFG
-595 SYAPANKPE
+595 AYAPVDKPE

-632 YFHGGKPLAK
+632 YFNGGKPLP
-642 DKDREKNQV
+642 
-651 KEGTKPVRRRIRD
+651 TKLDQDGSAPPPKKIPSRR
-664 RR
+664 

>member
-1 LTARSPERD
+1 
-10 WLIYQLAAHLPT
+10 
-22 IVIDNS
+22 
-28 IDFYVK
+28 
-34 LNFMQNW
+34 MQNRFSDKMSGD
-41 LSDNFPPNRSAQRN
+41 LSGSEFGISGFYQ
-55 LTTGLF
+55 
-61 NKTRTVGRGNQSWV
+61 KKRTVGQGRQAWV
-75 LIGIIGLGLI
+75 LMTIVGLISI

-92 AYLQLSQGAK
+92 GYLQLNQGTK
-102 NRQTAENNRVR
+102 NRQIAENNRVR

-120 RGNIYDRNGQL
+120 RGNIYDRKGRL
-131 LAGSRLSHSVF
+131 LAGNKLSHSIF

-149 RENWLRTRH
+149 RENWLQTRQ
-158 RIAEI
+158 RVAEI
-163 LEIAEVDIQAKIG
+163 LDLDENAIEAKMTG
-176 DLTSNSTN
+176 SRVNSTN
-184 RVRITRELTNAQ
+184 RVRIVRDLTEAQ
-196 ITALQEYGADKEGVN
+196 ITRLQEYGAEKEGIDVD
-211 VEIESVRHYPN
+211 IESVRYYP
-222 GQLAAHILGYTGEM
+222 GGLLAAHVLGYTGEM
-236 NERELTERRSQGY
+236 NERELDEHRSQGY

-281 AGRLQQFLGQKV
+281 KGRLQQFLGQKV

-302 SIDLDLQ
+302 TIDLDLQ
-309 KVAEDALGTKKAAI
+309 KVAEEAIGKNKAAI
-323 IAMDPRNGEI
+323 VAMDPRTGEI

-348 GRISSAVWKKLQG
+348 GRISPAVWKQLQG

-382 ITTTAALESGKFK
+382 VTTTAALESGKFK
-395 PDTILQ
+395 PEDRLQ
-401 TYPSITIGGFTFADW
+401 TYASIRIGGFTFADW
-416 NHAGFGPLGFPG
+416 NHAGFGVVGFPG

-454 RKYGFGRRSG
+454 RKYGYGKKTG

-474 VADDTWKKLNY
+474 VADDTWKQLNY
-485 KMQWSVGDTINMS
+485 KMHWSIGDTINMS

-504 QATPLQVA
+504 QATPLQVI
-512 GMFAVPANGGYR
+512 GMFAVPANGGYH
-524 VQPHL
+524 VKPHL
-529 IKDPTKREWRE
+529 VQDASKREWRE
-540 SMNLK
+540 SMHLK
-545 PSTIATLRK
+545 PTTIATLRK

-568 NSPTIPA
+568 NSETIPK

-595 SYAPANKPE
+595 SYAPADKPE

-632 YFHGGKPLAK
+632 YFNGGKPLPVK
-642 DKDREKNQV
+642 VDKD
-651 KEGTKPVRRRIRD
+651 GTKPAVQPTRRRA

>member
-1 LTARSPERD
+1 MQNRFSDKLSGD
-10 WLIYQLAAHLPT
+10 LSSS
-22 IVIDNS
+22 DNS
-28 IDFYVK
+28 ISGFY
-34 LNFMQNW
+34 
-41 LSDNFPPNRSAQRN
+41 
-55 LTTGLF
+55 
-61 NKTRTVGRGNQSWV
+61 NKTRTVGQGNQAWV
-75 LIGIIGLGLI
+75 LMTMIGLGLV

-92 AYLQLSQGAK
+92 FYLQLNQGTK
-102 NRQTAENNRVR
+102 NRQIAETNRVR

-120 RGNIYDRNGQL
+120 RGNIYDRKGKL
-131 LAGSRLSHSVF
+131 LAGNKLSHSIF

-149 RENWLRTRH
+149 RENWLKTR
-158 RIAEI
+158 RQVAEI
-163 LEIAEVDIQAKIG
+163 LNLDEEIIQAKVAG
-176 DLTSNSTN
+176 MTMNSTN
-184 RVRITRELTNAQ
+184 RVRIVRDLTEAQ
-196 ITALQEYGADKEGVN
+196 ITRLKEYGAEKEGIDVD
-211 VEIESVRHYPN
+211 IESVRYYPG
-222 GQLAAHILGYTGEM
+222 GQLAAHVLGYTGEM
-236 NERELTERRSQGY
+236 NERELAAHRAQGY

-265 SRLRGEWGG
+265 SQLRGEWGG

-293 SKPGQDVTI
+293 SKSGQDVTI
-302 SIDLDLQ
+302 TIDLDLQ
-309 KVAEDALGTKKAAI
+309 KVAEDAIGKNKAAI
-323 IAMDPRNGEI
+323 VAMDPRTGEI
-333 LAMASRPAFDPNALS
+333 LAMASRPAFDPNTLS
-348 GRISSAVWKKLQG
+348 GRISPAIWKQLQG

-369 ALRPFP
+369 ALSPFP

-382 ITTTAALESGKFK
+382 VTTTAALESGKFK

-401 TYPSITIGGFTFADW
+401 TYASIRVGGFTFADW

-454 RKYGFGRRSG
+454 RKYGYGKRTG

-469 ESKGL
+469 EAKGL
-474 VADDTWKKLNY
+474 VADDTWKQKNY
-485 KMQWSVGDTINMS
+485 KMQWSIGDTINMS

-504 QATPLQVA
+504 QATPLQVV
-512 GMFAVPANGGYR
+512 GMFAVPANGGYH

-529 IKDPTKREWRE
+529 VKDPTKREWRE

-545 PSTIATLRK
+545 PSTIATIRK

-568 NSPTIPA
+568 NSETIPK

-595 SYAPANKPE
+595 SYAPADKPE

-632 YFHGGKPLAK
+632 YFNKGKPLPVK
-642 DKDREKNQV
+642 LDKDGQ
-651 KEGTKPVRRRIRD
+651 KPVPQPRSRRRR
-664 RR
+664 